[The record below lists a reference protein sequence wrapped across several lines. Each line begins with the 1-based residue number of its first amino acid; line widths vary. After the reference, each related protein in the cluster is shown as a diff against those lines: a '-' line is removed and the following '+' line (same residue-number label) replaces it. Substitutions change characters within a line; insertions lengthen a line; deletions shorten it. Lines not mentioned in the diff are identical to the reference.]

1 MDQQEQL
8 RLRQPRNRRQTDGW
22 RPAST
27 SGESPLMLLL
37 LVIVVALSPML
48 LWLYLR
54 DFAWGRETIAA
65 DRRKTDERHDYAQG
79 YAQGVEDTNSYRRR
93 AEEAE
98 REVERL
104 RAGRVPSLPA
114 GE

>member
-1 MDQQEQL
+1 
-8 RLRQPRNRRQTDGW
+8 
-22 RPAST
+22 
-27 SGESPLMLLL
+27 MLLL

-104 RAGRVPSLPA
+104 RAGRVTSLPA